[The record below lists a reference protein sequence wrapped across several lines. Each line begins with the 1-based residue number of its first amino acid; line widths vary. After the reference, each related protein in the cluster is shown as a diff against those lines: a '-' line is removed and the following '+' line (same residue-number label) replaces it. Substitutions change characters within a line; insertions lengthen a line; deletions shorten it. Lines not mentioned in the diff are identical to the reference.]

1 VTPASIV
8 SSPLAALAAGIV
20 LELLLARVLSA
31 RAKGWLAFAAGL
43 GALAGV
49 VAAWPAVGGGGAVDV
64 RLGAWD
70 GPVQLAYHVDALGFL
85 FALMGAGIGSAVL
98 LYSVGYMAHEARG
111 TTRFY
116 ALVLV
121 FVAGL
126 VHLVYAADLFL
137 VYLSWEVVGLCSFL
151 LVGFWYQDPAAASG
165 ARKVLTIT
173 HLAGYGLLAAVVLL
187 YARTGSTL
195 WTDPR
200 MPGAFTTGVFLLVL
214 VAALAKSVQF
224 PLHTWI
230 PFAMAAPTPV
240 SALLHAA
247 CYVKAGVYLVA
258 RMHAVA
264 PWAPS
269 WGAVVSWIGAATL
282 LGGALFML
290 AQRDLKRLLAFSTVS
305 QIGYMM
311 LGLGLGTP
319 LGIAGGLL
327 HCLNHGLFKGGLFLC
342 AGAVQHA
349 CGTRE
354 MDRLGGLGRKM
365 PRTFALWL
373 VGAAGIT
380 GVPLL
385 NGFVSKWL
393 LYDAALEAG
402 QPFLALAA
410 WVGSILTVFSFLK
423 ATSGVFLGEDGP
435 ATAEAHEAPGTMI
448 GGGAV
453 LAAGCVVL
461 GVAPQLAV
469 TYLLNPLLP
478 ALGRA
483 PIAGVS
489 WLGLSVGQGAFF
501 ATGGLVL
508 GVVALLFGAVV
519 YWLPLPARAALM
531 STGGAPSVFTGGEP
545 QGHLGASDFSRIV
558 EQSLAPFYRGF
569 DADRYWLAAWRALG
583 AVADRVAALLRPAER
598 VPVAAAAALAVAL
611 GAAALLRPAA
621 GPVAAAAAGHG
632 AAAALAAPLAVA
644 VAVALAGLLL
654 ACAALP
660 GARRLLAPVAL
671 AGGLAVAGVLVV
683 APAPRVAL
691 LEGAAVV
698 ALLVLWRASPVAAAR
713 RAYLAAVV
721 LSALGL
727 AGGAAAAARGQEGL
741 AFALLLPGFAVKLA
755 LVPLWL
761 WLPLV
766 AEATPALVTGLV
778 VAVVDVAAFGELL
791 TLRIAEPALFAPGA
805 PWLALG
811 VASAVLG
818 ALLGMAQRE
827 LKRLL
832 AFSTIQDMGLLVVAA
847 ALAGEHGVA
856 GAALGAGVHAVGKA
870 LLFASVAAPEAEG
883 APLLDARGLAVRHPV
898 AAAGFLVG
906 ALSVLG
912 VPPTV
917 GFSAHWRV
925 FSALAGSPALL
936 AVLSGA
942 AMLSVAVYARAV
954 ALFWWGPES
963 GAAPPAARPARPYHR
978 PLLSAAVLL
987 LSAAL
992 LAAGL
997 WPRLLGG
1004 GL

>member
-1 VTPASIV
+1 MW
-8 SSPLAALAAGIV
+8 PLCALAAGIV
-20 LELLLARVLSA
+20 LELLLARALSP
-31 RAKGWLAFAAGL
+31 RGKGWLALAAGVC
-43 GALAGV
+43 ALAGV
-49 VAAWPAVGGGGAVDV
+49 VAAAAAVRGGPPLDV

-70 GPVQLAYHVDALGFL
+70 GPVELAYHVDGLSIL

-98 LYSVGYMAHEARG
+98 LYAVGYMAHEEEG

-116 ALVLV
+116 ALVLA

-151 LVGFWYQDPAAASG
+151 LVGFWYRQPEAAAG

-187 YARTGSTL
+187 FLRTGTAD

-200 MPGAFTTGVFLLVL
+200 MAGAFTGGVFLLVL

-230 PFAMAAPTPV
+230 PSAMAAPTPV

-258 RMHAVA
+258 RMHSIA
-264 PWAPS
+264 PWAPG
-269 WGAVVSWIGAATL
+269 WGAIVSWIGAATL

-319 LGIAGGLL
+319 LGIAAGLF

-349 CGTRE
+349 CGTRD
-354 MDRLGGLGRKM
+354 MDRLGGLARRM
-365 PRTFALWL
+365 PRTFALWV
-373 VGAAGIT
+373 VGAAGIA

-393 LYDAALEAG
+393 VYDAALEAG
-402 QPFLALAA
+402 QPMLAVVA
-410 WVGSILTVFSFLK
+410 WVGSILTVFAFLK
-423 ATSGVFLGEDGP
+423 ATSGVFLGSDGP
-435 ATAEAHEAPGTMI
+435 DTAGAHEAPGTMI
-448 GGGAV
+448 AGGAV
-453 LAAGCVVL
+453 LAGGCVVL

-469 TYLLNPLLP
+469 GYLLNPLLP
-478 ALGRA
+478 ALGRS
-483 PIAGVS
+483 PLAGVS
-489 WLGLSVGQGAFF
+489 WFGLSVGQGAWF
-501 ATGGLVL
+501 ATGGLVMGL
-508 GVVALLFGAVV
+508 VALLFGAAV
-519 YWLPLPARAALM
+519 YWLPIPAQAAVAA
-531 STGGAPSVFTGGEP
+531 TGGAPSVFTGGEP
-545 QGHLGASDFSRIV
+545 QGHLGASDFSRTV
-558 EQSLAPFYRGF
+558 EQSLAGFYRSF
-569 DADRYWLAAWRALG
+569 DADRYWLALWRGVGGVAARTAELLGRAERMPAMALVAAAVGLG
-583 AVADRVAALLRPAER
+583 AGALLRRPMGEAAAEAALAPAPLR
-598 VPVAAAAALAVAL
+598 PLVAAVALAVVGLLVAAAALPVVRRLLVPLALAGALAVA
-611 GAAALLRPAA
+611 G
-621 GPVAAAAAGHG
+621 
-632 AAAALAAPLAVA
+632 LAVRAPLA
-644 VAVALAGLLL
+644 
-654 ACAALP
+654 
-660 GARRLLAPVAL
+660 RI
-671 AGGLAVAGVLVV
+671 
-683 APAPRVAL
+683 AL

-698 ALLVLWRASPVAAAR
+698 ALLTVWRATPFPAAR
-713 RAYLAAVV
+713 RGYLAAVL
-721 LSALGL
+721 LSAAGM
-727 AGGAAAAARGQEGL
+727 AGGAVAAHAGHDTL
-741 AFALLLPGFAVKLA
+741 AYALLLPGVGVKLA
-755 LVPLWL
+755 LVPFWF
-761 WLPLV
+761 WLPVV
-766 AEATPALVTGLV
+766 AEATPAVLAGLV

-791 TLRIAEPALFAPGA
+791 ALRTSAPALFVPGQ

-818 ALLGMAQRE
+818 ALLAMAQRD

-832 AFSTIQDMGLLVVAA
+832 AFSTIEDMGLLVVALV
-847 ALAGEHGVA
+847 LAGPWGVA
-856 GAALGAGVHAVGKA
+856 GAALGAAVHAVAKA
-870 LLFASVAAPEAEG
+870 LLFACVAGPESEG
-883 APLLDARGLAVRHPV
+883 AALVDARGLAVRHPV

-925 FSALAGSPALL
+925 FAAAAMDPALL
-936 AVLSGA
+936 AILSGA

-954 ALFWWGPES
+954 ALFWWGPEA
-963 GAAPPAARPARPYHR
+963 GASTSPEHGYRR
-978 PLLSAAVLL
+978 PLLAAAVLL
-987 LSAAL
+987 LSVAL
-992 LAAGL
+992 LATGL

-1004 GL
+1004 AA

>member
-1 VTPASIV
+1 VAPAWIV
-8 SSPLAALAAGIV
+8 ASPLAALAGGIV
-20 LELLLARVLSA
+20 LQLLLARALSA
-31 RAKGWLAFAAGL
+31 RAKGWLALAAGV

-49 VAAWPAVGGGGAVDV
+49 LAAWPAVRGGGALDV
-64 RLGAWD
+64 TLGAWD
-70 GPVQLAYHVDALGFL
+70 GPVQLAYRVDGLGFL

-98 LYSVGYMAHEARG
+98 LYAVGYMAHEERG

-121 FVAGL
+121 FIAGL

-151 LVGFWYQDPAAASG
+151 LVGFWYVQPEAAAG

-173 HLAGYGLLAAVVLL
+173 HLAGYGLLGAVVLL

-200 MPGAFTTGVFLLVL
+200 VGAACTTGVFLLVL
-214 VAALAKSVQF
+214 VACLAKSVQF

-264 PWAPS
+264 PWSPS
-269 WGAVVSWIGAATL
+269 WGAVVSWIGAGTL
-282 LGGALFML
+282 VGGALFML

-319 LGIAGGLL
+319 LGIAAGLL

-349 CGTRE
+349 CGTRD

-365 PRTFALWL
+365 PRTFALWI

-393 LYDAALEAG
+393 IYDAALEAG
-402 QPFLALAA
+402 QPLLALVA

-435 ATAEAHEAPGTMI
+435 DTARAHEAPATMI

-469 TYLLNPLLP
+469 TYLVNPVLP
-478 ALGRA
+478 ALGRV
-483 PIAGVS
+483 PLAGVS
-489 WLGLSVGQGAFF
+489 WFGLSVGQGAWF

-508 GVVALLFGAVV
+508 GLVALLFGALV
-519 YWLPLPARAALM
+519 YWLPIPAPAAVA
-531 STGGAPSVFTGGEP
+531 SPGGAPSVFTGGEP

-569 DADRYWLAAWRALG
+569 DVDRYWLAAWRALG
-583 AVADRVAALLRPAER
+583 AVADRAAALLRRVERAPAAGA
-598 VPVAAAAALAVAL
+598 VAVAVAL

-621 GPVAAAAAGHG
+621 AAHAGAVAGPAAT
-632 AAAALAAPLAVA
+632 AAALATPLAGA
-644 VAVALAGLLL
+644 VALALAGLLL
-654 ACAALP
+654 ACVAAPSL
-660 GARRLLAPVAL
+660 RRLAAPVAL
-671 AGGLAVAGVLVV
+671 SGALAVAGVLVH
-683 APAPRVAL
+683 APLPRVAL

-698 ALLVLWRASPVAAAR
+698 ALLLLWRASPSPAAR
-713 RAYLAAVV
+713 RAYLAAVL
-721 LSALGL
+721 LSAAGL
-727 AGGAAAAARGQEGL
+727 AGGAAAAARGQEHL
-741 AFALLLPGFAVKLA
+741 AFALLLTGFAVKLA
-755 LVPLWL
+755 LVPLWF

-766 AEATPALVTGLV
+766 AETTPAVVAGLV

-791 TLRIAEPALFAPGA
+791 ALRGAEPTLFAPGL
-805 PWLALG
+805 PWLVLG
-811 VASAVLG
+811 VASAVGG
-818 ALLGMAQRE
+818 ALLGMAQRD

-832 AFSTIQDMGLLVVAA
+832 AFSTIQDMGLLLVALV
-847 ALAGEHGVA
+847 LAGAHGVA
-856 GAALGAGVHAVGKA
+856 GAAIGAGVHAVGKA
-870 LLFASVAAPEAEG
+870 LLFASLAAPESEG
-883 APLLDARGLAVRHPV
+883 ASLVDARGLAVRHPV

-912 VPPTV
+912 VPPTI

-925 FSALAGSPALL
+925 FATLAGSPLLL
-936 AVLSGA
+936 AILSGA
-942 AMLSVAVYARAV
+942 AMLAVAVYARAV
-954 ALFWWGPES
+954 ALFWWGPDS
-963 GAAPPAARPARPYHR
+963 GAAPPPARPYSR
-978 PLLSAAVLL
+978 PLHAAAVVLL
-987 LSAAL
+987 AVAL

-1004 GL
+1004 AL

>member
-1 VTPASIV
+1 MTPAWIV
-8 SSPLAALAAGIV
+8 TSPLAALAGGIV
-20 LELLLARVLSA
+20 LQLALARVLSP
-31 RAKGWLAFAAGL
+31 RAKGWLALAAGL

-49 VAAWPAVGGGGAVDV
+49 LAAWPVVGGGGALDV
-64 RLGAWD
+64 ALGAWD
-70 GPVQLAYHVDALGFL
+70 GPVQLAYRVDALGFL
-85 FALMGAGIGSAVL
+85 FALMGAGIGAAVL
-98 LYSVGYMAHEARG
+98 LYAVGYMAHEAQG

-151 LVGFWYQDPAAASG
+151 LVGFWYRQPEAAAG

-187 YARTGSTL
+187 YQRTGTTL

-200 MPGAFTTGVFLLVL
+200 VGPAFTTGVFLLVL

-230 PFAMAAPTPV
+230 PSAMAAPTPV

-264 PWAPS
+264 PWAPT
-269 WGAVVSWIGAATL
+269 WGTIVSWLGAGSL
-282 LGGALFML
+282 VVGALFML

-349 CGTRE
+349 CGTRD

-402 QPFLALAA
+402 QPLLALVA

-435 ATAEAHEAPGTMI
+435 DTARAHEAPGTMI

-453 LAAGCVVL
+453 LAAGCVLL

-469 TYLLNPLLP
+469 TWLVNPVLL
-478 ALGRA
+478 ALGRV
-483 PIAGVS
+483 PLAGVS
-489 WLGLSVGQGAFF
+489 WLGLSLGQGAWF

-508 GVVALLFGAVV
+508 GVVALLFGALV
-519 YWLPLPARAALM
+519 YWLPIPAQAAVG
-531 STGGAPSVFTGGEP
+531 SPGGAPSVFTGGEP
-545 QGHLGASDFSRIV
+545 QGHLGASDFSRVV

-583 AVADRVAALLRPAER
+583 VVAARTAELLRTLERAPAAVAT
-598 VPVAAAAALAVAL
+598 
-611 GAAALLRPAA
+611 
-621 GPVAAAAAGHG
+621 
-632 AAAALAAPLAVA
+632 A
-644 VAVALAGLLL
+644 VAVALGGAALLRQNAAAHAAPAGHEAAALSAPLAGAVGLALVGLLL
-654 ACAALP
+654 ACAAAPSL
-660 GARRLLAPVAL
+660 RRLAAPMAASGAL
-671 AGGLAVAGVLVV
+671 AVVGLLVV
-683 APAPRVAL
+683 APLPRVAL
-691 LEGAAVV
+691 LEGAAAV
-698 ALLVLWRASPVAAAR
+698 ALLLLWRASPSATAR
-713 RAYLAAVV
+713 RAYLAAVL
-721 LSALGL
+721 LSAAGL
-727 AGGAAAAARGQEGL
+727 AGGAVAAARGQETL
-741 AFALLLPGFAVKLA
+741 ALALLLPGFAVKLA
-755 LVPLWL
+755 LVPLGF

-766 AEATPALVTGLV
+766 AETTPAVVAGLV

-791 TLRIAEPALFAPGA
+791 ALRGAEPALFAPGL
-805 PWLALG
+805 PWLAVG
-811 VASAVLG
+811 VASAVAG
-818 ALLGMAQRE
+818 ALLGMAQRD

-832 AFSTIQDMGLLVVAA
+832 AFSTIQDMGLLLVALVV
-847 ALAGEHGVA
+847 AGEHGVA
-856 GAALGAGVHAVGKA
+856 GAAIGAGVHAVGKA
-870 LLFASVAAPEAEG
+870 LLFASVAAPESEG
-883 APLLDARGLAVRHPV
+883 AALVDARGLAVRHPV

-925 FSALAGSPALL
+925 FSALAASPALL

-963 GAAPPAARPARPYHR
+963 GAAPPPARPYHR
-978 PLLSAAVLL
+978 ALHAAAV
-987 LSAAL
+987 AL
-992 LAAGL
+992 LAVALLATGL

-1004 GL
+1004 AL